1 MSAGSTD
8 GDSLRFEQL
17 FSQGAPTDI
26 ASASTVDIGAQRTNF
41 LNVTGTTTIT
51 SLGTNYNGPKMLKF
65 TGILT
70 LTYDATTL
78 VIPGAA
84 NVTTAANDF
93 CIVVPKSTT
102 SGTADG
108 WQVIHY
114 QRASGLSATAGA
126 NSDITSINGLTT
138 AISGTNL
145 GDKIQPITASVATN
159 ALTITLNPT
168 TLDFRS
174 SSLTSGTVNTR
185 AITSAINLVISS
197 GSTLGT
203 TSGILSRIAVLA
215 IDNAGTLELAAVN
228 IAGGNDL
235 SETGLISTTAEGGV
249 GAADSASVIYST
261 TSRTNVPYRVVGFIE
276 STQATAGT
284 WASAPSLIQGKGG
297 QAINAMSSLGYGQT
311 WQAVTRISGTT
322 YYNNTGKP
330 ILLQVT
336 GAGVSGVGQVAIN
349 IQGVAMN
356 VVVTSA
362 GVSYT
367 GLILIPDGAYYTLT
381 DTNIA
386 SRTTF
391 ELR

>member
-1 MSAGSTD
+1 
-8 GDSLRFEQL
+8 L
-17 FSQGAPTDI
+17 
-26 ASASTVDIGAQRTNF
+26 
-41 LNVTGTTTIT
+41 TIT
-51 SLGTNYNGPKMLKF
+51 NGASL
-65 TGILT
+65 
-70 LTYDATTL
+70 
-78 VIPGAA
+78 
-84 NVTTAANDF
+84 VTQLGRNIVTVAGDTCIIRATAANTVELLDYAP
-93 CIVVPKSTT
+93 VTP
-102 SGTADG
+102 
-108 WQVIHY
+108 
-114 QRASGLSATAGA
+114 
-126 NSDITSINGLTT
+126 
-138 AISGTNL
+138 
-145 GDKIQPITASVATN
+145 DKQIQSITASVGSS
-159 ALTITLNPT
+159 ALTATLNPSR
-168 TLDFRS
+168 LDFRS
-174 SSLTSGTVNTR
+174 STLTSGTVNTR
-185 AITSAINLVISS
+185 YVASAISVTAPN
-197 GSTLGT
+197 GATLGT
-203 TSGILSRIAVLA
+203 SNGVASKLAVLA

-311 WQAVTRISGTT
+311 WQAVTRNSGTT